1 MSHALSIS
9 NSGLPAHA
17 PKTATKK
24 AAKKAPKKAVGHHS
38 SKKHVGPGHEHKDKH
53 DAQVDRRRAYLH
65 LSRTSSLLAVL
76 PRNNALNGL
85 KKLNSLCQ
93 ELFDANSTSP
103 KAVAEFARALEHLC
117 FTGLAA
123 VHSSSVSEHHL
134 TKEQKRDFGRH
145 FQHDFEKQKE
155 HLEETEAVF
164 SQLGD
169 ERQSTENSLLDLA
182 RHSLATAERM
192 LQQEDWHLAH
202 EYLRATDAL
211 IKNLDDMS

>member
-1 MSHALSIS
+1 MSHSLSIS
-9 NSGLPAHA
+9 NSGLTAHA
-17 PKTATKK
+17 PKKAMKK
-24 AAKKAPKKAVGHHS
+24 AAKRAAKKAVGHHPP
-38 SKKHVGPGHEHKDKH
+38 KKHVGPGHEHKDRH
-53 DAQVDRRRAYLH
+53 EAQTDHRRAYLH
-65 LSRTSSLLAVL
+65 LSRAASLLALL
-76 PRNNALNGL
+76 PQNNALNAL
-85 KKLNSLCQ
+85 KRLYSLCR

-117 FTGLAA
+117 FTSLAA

-155 HLEETEAVF
+155 HLEETEAIF
-164 SQLGD
+164 SQRGD
-169 ERQSTENSLLDLA
+169 KRQSTENGLLDLA

-192 LQQEDWHLAH
+192 LQKEDWHLAH

-211 IKNLDDMS
+211 IKNLDDPS